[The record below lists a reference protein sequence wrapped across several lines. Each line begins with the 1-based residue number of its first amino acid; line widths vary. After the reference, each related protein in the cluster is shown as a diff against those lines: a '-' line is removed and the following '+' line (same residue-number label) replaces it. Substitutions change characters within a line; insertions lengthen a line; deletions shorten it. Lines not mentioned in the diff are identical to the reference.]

1 MSTTGLQYILPKVF
15 QAINMNRGKN
25 NDQVFSDPHIKKNKH
40 LYLLAVGIFR
50 SLIKYSWSVLLL
62 SICYSQWTAA
72 AKTFSETVKNTSS
85 TQFVTFRNL
94 HIKSFVML
102 IIYHYSLGITCLV
115 ELSSCTH
122 TVQHYYLLGYRRGRI
137 HQNTLSCKYNRMG
150 QKDTSQFL

>member
-1 MSTTGLQYILPKVF
+1 MSTTGLQYILLKVF
-15 QAINMNRGKN
+15 QAITMNRGKTM
-25 NDQVFSDPHIKKNKH
+25 FM
-40 LYLLAVGIFR
+40 LAIGIFR

-102 IIYHYSLGITCLV
+102 IIYH
-115 ELSSCTH
+115 
-122 TVQHYYLLGYRRGRI
+122 
-137 HQNTLSCKYNRMG
+137 
-150 QKDTSQFL
+150 